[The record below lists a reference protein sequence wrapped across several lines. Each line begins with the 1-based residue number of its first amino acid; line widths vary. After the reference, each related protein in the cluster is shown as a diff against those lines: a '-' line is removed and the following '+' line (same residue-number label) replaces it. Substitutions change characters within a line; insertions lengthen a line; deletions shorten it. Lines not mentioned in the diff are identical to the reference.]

1 MKQFSVKDYLAN
13 PSRKVVTRD
22 GRPVRVLCTD
32 KKSEYSVVALVSQ
45 NENTETTYNF
55 AKDGTYLKGEEN
67 SLDLFFAP
75 EKKVAWANLYCT
87 KLGTMFTSEFF
98 KTEEA
103 AIKEKGKELGKYLTT
118 FKVEWEE

>member
-22 GRPVRVLCTD
+22 GRSVRVLCTD

-55 AKDGTYLKGEEN
+55 TKDGTYLKGEEN
-67 SLDLFFAP
+67 SLDLFFAQ
-75 EKKVAWANLYCT
+75 EKKWGWINVYKEGSKNTRSAIFDT
-87 KLGTMFTSEFF
+87 K
-98 KTEEA
+98 EEA
-103 AIKEKGKELGKYLTT
+103 TRFASREDYVDTIRI
-118 FKVEWEE
+118 EWEE